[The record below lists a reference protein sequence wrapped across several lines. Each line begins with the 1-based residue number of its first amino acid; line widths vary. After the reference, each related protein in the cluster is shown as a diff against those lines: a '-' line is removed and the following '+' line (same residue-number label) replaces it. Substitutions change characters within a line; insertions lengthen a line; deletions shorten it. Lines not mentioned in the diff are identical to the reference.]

1 MLKIFNKDGFN
12 WWIGVVEN
20 RQDPEKLGRCKVRV
34 FGYHTDNKEL
44 LPTKDLPWAVPI
56 QPITSAATS
65 GKGSSPLG
73 PVEGTWVLG
82 FYLDGEDMQ
91 QPAMLGTIATKAAGL
106 AFTETQEIDS
116 TTNPSDG
123 VIKDKNGEPVKDEA
137 GNNTFQGT
145 PNIEGYHLGIISET
159 LEAGNTKDP
168 GVINGNKGAGPYVNN
183 ADFGGA
189 SYGLPQITTNLPPTR
204 PDGKQ
209 RPPVS
214 RATMG
219 SYLKKSKFKDQFTG
233 LTPNTPAF
241 DAKWKELARTKKEE
255 FADDQRSFKANE
267 YYRPVISNLQRKGI
281 DLTKYGP
288 AVQEAA
294 IAFAVAMGAGGA
306 ASMIFRALKGISIL
320 TDKDIINLI
329 HDHIINNMNIYY
341 ASSPALHTSL
351 INRYKRQKDLC
362 LGYCK

>member
-34 FGYHTDNKEL
+34 FGYHTDSKEL

-123 VIKDKNGEPVKDEA
+123 VIKDKNGEPVKDDA

-145 PNIEGYHLGIISET
+145 PNIEGYHLGIISEI
-159 LEAGNTKDP
+159 LEAGAKIDP

-189 SYGLPQITTNLPPTR
+189 SYGLPQITTNLPPIL
-204 PDGKQ
+204 PSGKQ
-209 RPPVS
+209 RPPVAL
-214 RATMG
+214 ATMG
-219 SYLKKSKFKDQFTG
+219 TFLKKSKFRDQFAG

-255 FADDQRSFKANE
+255 FADDQRIFKVSE
-267 YYRPVISNLQRKGI
+267 YYRPVLSNLQRKGI
-281 DLTKYGP
+281 DLSKYGP

-294 IAFAVAMGAGGA
+294 MAFSIALGAARA
-306 ASMIFRALKGISIL
+306 ASMMFKALNGKSIL
-320 TDKDIINLI
+320 TDKDIINLT
-329 HDHIINNMNIYY
+329 HDFIVNNIKDYY
-341 ASSPALHTSL
+341 SSSPSL
-351 INRYKRQKDLC
+351 QKNMSERYIRQKGLC

>member
-34 FGYHTDNKEL
+34 FGYHTDSKEL

-91 QPAMLGTIATKAAGL
+91 QPAMLGTIATKAAGV
-106 AFTETQEIDS
+106 AFSQTEDLDS
-116 TTNPSDG
+116 TNNPSDG
-123 VIKDKNGEPVKDEA
+123 VVKDSKGDPVKDDN
-137 GNNTFQGT
+137 GNNVFQGT

-159 LEAGNTKDP
+159 LETGNAKDP
-168 GVINGNKGAGPYVNN
+168 GTINGPKGGSYVNN

-189 SYGLPQITTNLPPTR
+189 SYGLPQITTNLPETR
-204 PDGKQ
+204 PDGK
-209 RPPVS
+209 RRKPTYE
-214 RATMG
+214 ATMA
-219 SYLKKSKFKDQFTG
+219 SYIKKSKFKDQFTG

-241 DAKWKELARTKKEE
+241 DAKWKDIARTKTAE
-255 FADDQRSFKANE
+255 FADDQRAFKASE
-267 YYRPVISNLQRKGI
+267 YYRPVVSILQRKGV

-306 ASMIFRALKGISIL
+306 ASMMFTALKGKSIL
-320 TDKDIINLI
+320 TDKDIINLT
-329 HDHIINNMNIYY
+329 HDHIINNMKIYY